1 MATTRVSDPAG
12 PPAQQGPAARPNL
25 LLIVADQLRADILPC
40 YGGRI
45 CQAPHLAALAA
56 QSVVFER
63 AYTPQA
69 VCAPARASLVTG
81 RYPHNHRVT
90 GNAGR
95 LLNGVLPDHPS
106 LLSRRLE
113 RLGYE
118 RWYGGKWH
126 LGGPENLP
134 RDLGLPGQQFPG
146 HGGGGYRYPE
156 YEAYLACHGWT
167 IAFAS
172 GPRQIGEHRYG
183 TLAGPLEADV
193 PHFLVDEALAFLRR
207 WRQGGLGEGSGREA
221 PQRPPFFLW
230 LNFWGPHEPYFAP
243 QALLDQYRD
252 VAIPPWPDFAPN
264 EVWPAGTRAGPRVHD
279 LKRPTDSFGR
289 GWDYWEPAV
298 RHYFAA
304 MTMIDYEIGRLLA
317 ALEDLGQLD
326 NTVIVFT
333 ADHGESLGAHGLQDK
348 GYFMYECIYRV
359 PLLVRAPSARPRRE
373 GALVS
378 LIDLCPTLLD
388 LAGDPDPETGRDG
401 VSLVPLLQETE
412 RGMAAR
418 RPVLVAEFHGM
429 LLPYTQRMVTDGRWK
444 YVWNMGDLDEC
455 YDLAEDPWEQTN
467 LAPARPVRQ
476 RELQR
481 ELLAWME
488 RTGDP
493 ARAYYARH
501 LECGERQWR

>member
-1 MATTRVSDPAG
+1 MAEP
-12 PPAQQGPAARPNL
+12 QRPNL

-69 VCAPARASLVTG
+69 VCAPARASLLTG
-81 RYPHNHRVT
+81 CYPHNHRVT
-90 GNAGR
+90 GNAGK

-156 YEAYLACHGWT
+156 YEAYLARHGWT
-167 IAFAS
+167 LAFAD
-172 GPRQIGEHRYG
+172 GPHQIGEHRYG

-193 PHFLVDEALAFLRR
+193 PHFLVEEALAFLRQWHLGAR
-207 WRQGGLGEGSGREA
+207 PAAAGGAGGE
-221 PQRPPFFLW
+221 RPPFLLW

-243 QALLDQYRD
+243 PALVDRYRD

-264 EVWPAGTRAGPRVHD
+264 KLPDGHARAAPRVHD
-279 LKRPTDSFGR
+279 LKRPTESLGR
-289 GWDYWEPAV
+289 GWEFWEPAV

-304 MTMIDYEIGRLLA
+304 MTMIDHEIGRLLG
-317 ALEDLGQLD
+317 ALAELGELD

-359 PLLVRAPSARPRRE
+359 PLLVRVPGVPPRRE
-373 GALVS
+373 PALVS
-378 LIDLCPTLLD
+378 LVDLCPTLLE
-388 LAGDPDPETGRDG
+388 LAGDPDPEAGRDG
-401 VSLVPLLQETE
+401 VSLAPLL
-412 RGMAAR
+412 RGEPVDLMAR
-418 RPVLVAEFHGM
+418 RPMLVAEFHGM
-429 LLPYTQRMVTDGRWK
+429 VLPYTQRLITDGRWK

-467 LAPARPVRQ
+467 LAAERPARQ
-476 RELQR
+476 GELQR
-481 ELLAWME
+481 ALLAWME

-493 ARAYYARH
+493 ARMYYTRH
-501 LECGERQWR
+501 IERWERHGR